1 MGYVTKNEANKMYVV
16 TDKREIERR
25 VRNIK
30 LRAVL
35 LKNLVINFKETTG
48 VDMQE
53 EIIGYFKVRF
63 EEDKT

>member
-1 MGYVTKNEANKMYVV
+1 MYAV

-25 VRNIK
+25 AKNIK

-35 LKNLVINFKETTG
+35 LKNLVINLKESTG

-53 EIIGYFKVRF
+53 EIIEFFKDRL
-63 EEDKT
+63 EEAKNG

>member
-1 MGYVTKNEANKMYVV
+1 MYAV

-25 VRNIK
+25 AKNIK

>member
-1 MGYVTKNEANKMYVV
+1 MI

-25 VRNIK
+25 AKNIK

-48 VDMQE
+48 VDMRE
-53 EIIGYFKVRF
+53 EIIEYFKITL
-63 EEDKT
+63 EEASKK